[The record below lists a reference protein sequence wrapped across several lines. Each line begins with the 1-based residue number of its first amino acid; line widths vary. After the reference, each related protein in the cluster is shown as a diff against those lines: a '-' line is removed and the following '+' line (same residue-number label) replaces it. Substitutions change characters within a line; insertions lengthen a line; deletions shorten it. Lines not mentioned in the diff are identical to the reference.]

1 MSIKSWNIV
10 LFLALLAVLA
20 GGAYVLYQNH
30 ETQLAKVAAEQARIA
45 EEDAAKIA
53 EAEDLAQGFEDA
65 LNGFLQDLGMQA
77 DEYKKRRKVL
87 HGLIRPENL
96 RSAEYVEENYNLG
109 ESTSLALQ
117 LQMESII
124 GLFDAANVKMK
135 ALIERLP
142 ERKKEAAAESW
153 ANIQGQQLETYMQ
166 FFDGEQAV
174 ITNIRALLSFYN
186 EHKDEMS
193 VDLEKGRILFS
204 DIETQAAAFELTKAL
219 NAVTAKQP

>member
-20 GGAYVLYQNH
+20 GGGYVLYQNH
-30 ETQLAKVAAEQARIA
+30 EAQLAKAAAGQARIEA
-45 EEDAAKIA
+45 EEAAKQAQA
-53 EAEDLAQGFEDA
+53 EALAQGFEDA
-65 LNGFLQDLGMQA
+65 LNGFLADLAAQA

-96 RSAEYVEENYNLG
+96 RSTEYIQENYNLG

-124 GLFDAANVKMK
+124 GLFDTANVKMK
-135 ALIERLP
+135 ALIEQLP
-142 ERKKEAAAESW
+142 DGKKAAAAQSW
-153 ANIQGQQLETYMQ
+153 QSIQDEQLETYIR
-166 FFDGEQAV
+166 FFDSEQSV
-174 ITNIRALLSFYN
+174 ISGIRALLSFYN

-193 VDLEKGRILFS
+193 VDLETGRILFS
-204 DIETQAAAFELTKAL
+204 DVETQAAAFELTKDLKA
-219 NAVTAKQP
+219 ATTEQP